1 MDHMRI
7 EYHVMKLEKG
17 GERSNAFCTAVVGS
31 ELADTRTQ
39 LPRRVKQRM

>member
-31 ELADTRTQ
+31 ELANTRSVTTHDRTQ
-39 LPRRVKQRM
+39 TI